1 MLFVCPTL
9 YLYYL
14 LLHYLDRYNFNL
26 YFEDLINVIKNIT
39 YKQFIN
45 SITSLNYKII
55 LIHIVTN
62 TPT

>member
-9 YLYYL
+9 YIYYL

-39 YKQFIN
+39 NKQFVN
-45 SITSLNYKII
+45 LITSLNYKII

-62 TPT
+62 TLT